1 MRIDRIDFGSLRRLA
16 AVLGVLVIAHAFEP
30 AVHFAVGATGG
41 RIAGEIR
48 TNAGEPA
55 STPAL
60 LETKIRTMA
69 DRLIRSTVS
78 IETEDGLGS
87 GTIIDAAGHILTSAH
102 VVEGCQSVRVVLF
115 DARRFNAV
123 IVGTNTTADL
133 AVIKIRADD
142 LSVAKFGDP
151 EKIAVGDW
159 VVTAGHPTSL
169 FADCRPALSVGWVG
183 SVNGTIKTDVREKVF
198 VNTIV
203 SDAAISPGSS
213 GGGLFNLDG
222 ELIAVNAAVTS
233 RETRGYAVRIT
244 EFLTDR
250 ARLLAG
256 ETFKRAPDAR
266 GGSARDTE
274 RGSRTQFFNREMS
287 DLKTWLE
294 MRQVDLTTNDGLY
307 RGTIVSAAGDVLTS
321 SIPFFDAAI
330 GSKYTASM
338 GKTKEVRQAELI
350 AVDQANEVALLRLPL
365 LEDAYDHVDLK
376 KKSTVS
382 VGTLAFAIDYNGFV
396 GGIVS
401 ATNRVPPL
409 ELTGDIYYPEVTQ
422 IDLRLGSS
430 AVGGGVVDR
439 EGRPIGMIL
448 QHRLQRPSDRSRSG
462 PYGAFVL
469 PVDRFVESFEILRK
483 GQNRGPRSEGLLG
496 VDLSDL
502 DAKNRKELGV
512 DYGVLVE
519 RRRWWREGPAHKAG
533 IRPGDVIVAVGGHPV
548 ASRSNTILKIKSFK
562 KGDRVSVRVR
572 RDGMEQEFEVVMAD
586 QSDHPKPERLERTGP

>member
-1 MRIDRIDFGSLRRLA
+1 MRIDRIDFGMLRRLA
-16 AVLGVLVIAHAFEP
+16 AVMGILFLAHAWEP
-30 AVHFAVGATGG
+30 LSHLAVGATHGQV
-41 RIAGEIR
+41 ATEIR
-48 TNAGEPA
+48 SRA
-55 STPAL
+55 SDPVATPTQI
-60 LETKIRTMA
+60 ETKIRAMA
-69 DRLIRSTVS
+69 DQLIRSTVS

-87 GTIIDAAGHILTSAH
+87 GTIIDAFGHILTSAH

-142 LSVAKFGDP
+142 LSIAKIGNP

-256 ETFKRAPDAR
+256 ENFKRAPDAR
-266 GGSARDTE
+266 GGSSRDSE

-287 DLKTWLE
+287 DLKAWLE

-321 SIPFFDAAI
+321 SIPFVDAAI
-330 GSKYTASM
+330 GSKFTASM

-350 AVDQANEVALLRLPL
+350 AVDQENEVALLRLPL

-376 KKSTVS
+376 RKSSVS

-401 ATNRVPPL
+401 AINRVPPL
-409 ELTGDIYYPEVTQ
+409 ELTGDIFYPEVTQ
-422 IDLRLGSS
+422 VDLRLGSS

-469 PVDRFVESFEILRK
+469 PVDRFVESFDFMRK
-483 GQNRGPRSEGLLG
+483 GRSRGPRSEGLLG

-502 DAKNRKELGV
+502 DAKNRKELGIDV
-512 DYGVLVE
+512 GVLVE
-519 RRRWWREGPAHKAG
+519 RRRWWPDGPANKAG
-533 IRPGDVIVAVGGHPV
+533 IKPGDVIVAIGGHPV
-548 ASRSNTILKIKSFK
+548 VSRSNTILKIKSFK

-572 RDGMEQEFEVVMAD
+572 RDGIEREFEVVMAD